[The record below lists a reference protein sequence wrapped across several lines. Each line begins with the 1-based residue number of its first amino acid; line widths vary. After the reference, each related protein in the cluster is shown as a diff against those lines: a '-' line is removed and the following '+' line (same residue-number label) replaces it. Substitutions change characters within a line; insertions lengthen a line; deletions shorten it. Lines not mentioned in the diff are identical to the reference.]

1 MACEYGH
8 LEAVRLLLVQ
18 RADMEA
24 SRLGGFTPL
33 YIACQERH
41 NAVVG
46 LLLASKA
53 DANHATESDLSPF
66 TGRYA
71 HDIRDTFHACINT
84 HVPAVHST
92 LEGLLSVAK
101 KDLSS
106 KLLAR
111 LV

>member
-1 MACEYGH
+1 VACEYGH

-53 DANHATESDLSPF
+53 DANHATESGLSPF

-71 HDIRDTFHACINT
+71 HDIRDTFHALIHTRTCSAFN
-84 HVPAVHST
+84 PRRAAVCCK
-92 LEGLLSVAK
+92 EGPQQ
-101 KDLSS
+101 
-106 KLLAR
+106 
-111 LV
+111 